1 MLQNVFS
8 PWIFCKKLLLF
19 LFFWIKFLKIGL
31 VRTCLCIFLIL
42 LDASLK
48 TLSYHTNIANTALV
62 KYQKS
67 LKISKKSFFKNG
79 PAHGILI
86 LGATFF
92 GIIIKQAK
100 VLFGGWT
107 KETFFGESSQ
117 IQHLLGLKIVFFF
130 ADDYSLKFDFPGQV
144 CACFWYPWMHLYKPF
159 HMIIMLYILLEWN
172 IRNHQKTKKKP

>member
-1 MLQNVFS
+1 M
-8 PWIFCKKLLLF
+8 
-19 LFFWIKFLKIGL
+19 KIGL
-31 VRTCLCIFLIL
+31 VRTCLYIFLIL

-67 LKISKKSFFKNG
+67 QKNSFFKNG

-107 KETFFGESSQ
+107 KETFFGESSE

-130 ADDYSLKFDFPGQV
+130 ADYSSKFDFPGQV
-144 CACFWYPWMHLYKPF
+144 CACF
-159 HMIIMLYILLEWN
+159 
-172 IRNHQKTKKKP
+172 